1 MSLDITLYNKENNS
15 IYDTNITHNLTEMAD
30 KAGIYEALWRPHRL
44 KKGYNIPESDHKA
57 EREFEDNST
66 TYAKEIIPI
75 IQKGLLDLV
84 SRPSYF
90 KEFDSPNG
98 WGIYKHFVPFV
109 SEYLEAL
116 KNNPESIVKT
126 DR

>member
-1 MSLDITLYNKENNS
+1 MSLDITLHDKEDNTF
-15 IYDTNITHNLTEMAD
+15 YDANITHNLNVMAD

-44 KKGYNIPESDHKA
+44 KDGYNISEDDHVA
-57 EREFEDNST
+57 EYEFERNST

-75 IQKGLLDLV
+75 IEKGLMDLV

-90 KEFDSPNG
+90 KEFNSSNG
-98 WGIYKHFVPFV
+98 WGTYKNFVPFV

-116 KNNPESIVKT
+116 KANPESIVKT